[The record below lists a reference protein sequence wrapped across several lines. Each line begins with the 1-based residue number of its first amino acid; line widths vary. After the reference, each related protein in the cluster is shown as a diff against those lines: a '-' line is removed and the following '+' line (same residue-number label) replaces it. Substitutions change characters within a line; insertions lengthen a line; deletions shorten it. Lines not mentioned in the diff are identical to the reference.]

1 MTRFLLLGGTDEFR
15 ESVESAYA
23 SGAPVDIEL
32 MKSTSYEPDVV
43 LEIVRVAPDLV
54 AVGPAIN
61 DGDALKFVEEIDRV
75 APQISVVMIADS
87 SSELWPEALRAGVRD
102 IISPLTTGAKL
113 RDCLDRAVEA
123 GRRLRDSITEDI
135 ELDTVR
141 IIAVISPKGGSGK
154 TMVASNLAV
163 TIARSHPDQT
173 VLADLDVQFGDVR
186 YAFSLESEYSLLHA
200 VGDGVTPT
208 MLKGFLTP
216 HSTKVLALAAPDNP
230 EDADDIPAA
239 RAAATIHEL
248 AALFQFV
255 VVDTS
260 AGITEH
266 ILAVLEVAT
275 DVVLV
280 TATDV
285 PSVRAVVKELDILE
299 RLGLLAGRTQHLVL
313 NRADARV
320 GLSLDD
326 IAETVGLDVALAIPS
341 NRAIPAALNLGEP
354 YVSTDEHSPVARK
367 FTKFAEQFT
376 GVEAQGSVAWWP
388 WRKVT

>member
-1 MTRFLLLGGTDEFR
+1 
-15 ESVESAYA
+15 
-23 SGAPVDIEL
+23 
-32 MKSTSYEPDVV
+32 
-43 LEIVRVAPDLV
+43 
-54 AVGPAIN
+54 
-61 DGDALKFVEEIDRV
+61 
-75 APQISVVMIADS
+75 
-87 SSELWPEALRAGVRD
+87 
-102 IISPLTTGAKL
+102 
-113 RDCLDRAVEA
+113 
-123 GRRLRDSITEDI
+123 
-135 ELDTVR
+135 
-141 IIAVISPKGGSGK
+141 
-154 TMVASNLAV
+154 
-163 TIARSHPDQT
+163 
-173 VLADLDVQFGDVR
+173 
-186 YAFSLESEYSLLHA
+186 
-200 VGDGVTPT
+200 

-216 HSTKVLALAAPDNP
+216 HSTNVLALAAPDNP

-239 RAAATIHEL
+239 SAAATIHEL

-266 ILAVLEVAT
+266 ILAILDVAT

-299 RLGLLAGRTQHLVL
+299 RLGLLAGRTQYLVL

-341 NRAIPAALNLGEP
+341 NRGIPAALNLGEP
-354 YVSTDEHSPVARK
+354 YVSTDEHSLVARK

-376 GVEAQGSVAWWP
+376 GVEAAGSAAWWP
-388 WRKVT
+388 WRKAT